1 LDSNLKREPKNK
13 LWLYLNYR
21 FQYQTLLSEKLFR
34 ISFQNQE
41 QVLGQI
47 SAKQTDREVKRIL
60 QIKLRFVK
68 VKQVKHFIG

>member
-1 LDSNLKREPKNK
+1 
-13 LWLYLNYR
+13 
-21 FQYQTLLSEKLFR
+21 LSEKLFR

>member
-13 LWLYLNYR
+13 LLLYLNYR